1 MSARWLSD
9 AGCRSQRPVRPAGIL
24 LLTLVV
30 TQAASAGQAV
40 ALPQLPIEAYPD
52 RARDT
57 IAPLYAVAKARP
69 NDAAAAG
76 ALGRALQAWDQLED
90 AHSVYQKAQAL
101 APADF
106 DWAYLDAI
114 VLSELARHE
123 DAARQFRRSLS
134 LSPGYL
140 PARLKLAE
148 TLVRAGRAEEAR
160 PEFESLRASAMTR
173 PFAEYGLGQLA
184 AAAGQHERAIEHFER
199 AVSLVPEWGEAH
211 YALALSYTRLG
222 RTEEAERAMA
232 ARLRHGSR
240 GPGLEDPVMNTTATV
255 RSDAVALLQRG
266 VKLEQA
272 GDLAAAIAAHE
283 AAVRDEPSFAQAHL
297 NLMLLYGRTQ
307 NWAKVDE
314 HYQKAVALGFSLGDV
329 NYNYGYAQ
337 QLQGRW
343 DLAEA
348 AYRRALDSNPHH
360 FAARVN
366 LGLALERRKAL
377 ADAAAEFRRAAEI
390 DPVSR
395 PARFYLARV
404 LLDLRRPAEAIV
416 ELEKI
421 TRPHDAEAALYL
433 HALAIAYL
441 ETGNRA
447 EATRHANTAREVA
460 QAHQQTEIAAAVDR
474 TLAVLKGSVP

>member
-1 MSARWLSD
+1 MSAR
-9 AGCRSQRPVRPAGIL
+9 RPAIYLAGIPL
-24 LLTLVV
+24 LAVAMGAV
-30 TQAASAGQAV
+30 AAAGQAP
-40 ALPQLPIEAYPD
+40 ALPQLPIDAYPD
-52 RARDT
+52 RARQT
-57 IAPLYAVAKARP
+57 IGTLYAAAKARP

-90 AHSVYQKAQAL
+90 AHAVYQRAQAL
-101 APADF
+101 APDHF
-106 DWAYLDAI
+106 DWTYLDAI
-114 VLSELARHE
+114 VLSGLARHE

-148 TLVRAGRAEEAR
+148 TLVRSGRAEEAR
-160 PEFESLRASAMTR
+160 PLFESLGATAMTR
-173 PFAEYGLGQLA
+173 PFAEYGMGQLA
-184 AAAGQHERAIEHFER
+184 AAAGQHERAVEHFER

-222 RTEEAERAMA
+222 RLEEAERAMA
-232 ARLRHGSR
+232 ARLRDGAR
-240 GPGLEDPVMNTTATV
+240 GPGLEDPVLATTAAV
-255 RSDAVALLQRG
+255 RSDAVALLERG

-283 AAVRDEPSFAQAHL
+283 AAVRDEPSLAQAHL
-297 NLMLLYGRTQ
+297 NLMLLYGRTR

-314 HYQKAVALGFSLGDV
+314 HYQKAVTLGFSLGDV

-348 AYRRALDSNPHH
+348 AYRRALDSSPYH
-360 FAARVN
+360 FAARLN
-366 LGLALERRKAL
+366 LGLTLERRKAL
-377 ADAAAEFRRAAEI
+377 ADAATEFRRATDVE
-390 DPVSR
+390 PTSR

-404 LLDLRRPAEAIV
+404 LLDLGRPAEAIV

-441 ETGNRA
+441 DAGNRA
-447 EATRHANTAREVA
+447 EATRQASTAREVA
-460 QAHQQTEIAAAVDR
+460 AAHQQTEIVAAIDR
-474 TLAVLKGSVP
+474 TLALLKGSTP

>member
-1 MSARWLSD
+1 MSARRQDPTKRHL
-9 AGCRSQRPVRPAGIL
+9 RRPLCLAGIPL
-24 LLTLVV
+24 LALAMGAV
-30 TQAASAGQAV
+30 AAGQAPP
-40 ALPQLPIEAYPD
+40 LPQLPIDAYPA
-52 RARDT
+52 RARET
-57 IAPLYAVAKARP
+57 IGTLYAAAKARP
-69 NDAAAAG
+69 TDAAAAG

-90 AHSVYQKAQAL
+90 AHAVYQAAQAL
-101 APADF
+101 APGHF
-106 DWAYLDAI
+106 DWVYLDAI
-114 VLSELARHE
+114 VLSRLARHE

-134 LSPGYL
+134 LSADYL

-160 PEFESLRASAMTR
+160 PEFESLRASATTR

-211 YALALSYTRLG
+211 YALALSYTRLE
-222 RTEEAERAMA
+222 RPEDAERAMA
-232 ARLRHGSR
+232 ARLRHGTR
-240 GPGLEDPVMNTTATV
+240 GPGLEDPVLDATATV
-255 RSDAVALLQRG
+255 RSDAVALLQQG

-283 AAVRDEPSFAQAHL
+283 AAVKDEPSYAQAHL
-297 NLMLLYGRTQ
+297 NLMLLYGQTQ

-343 DLAEA
+343 DLAET
-348 AYRRALDSNPHH
+348 AYRRALESSPYH
-360 FAARVN
+360 FAARLN
-366 LGLALERRKAL
+366 LGLALERRKAA
-377 ADAAAEFRRAAEI
+377 ADAATEFRRATEI
-390 DPVSR
+390 QPTSR

-404 LLDLRRPAEAIV
+404 LLDLGRPAEAIV

-421 TRPHDAEAALYL
+421 TQPYDVESALYL

-441 ETGNRA
+441 EAGNRA
-447 EATRHANTAREVA
+447 EAARHASTAREVA
-460 QAHQQTEIAAAVDR
+460 QTHRQSEIAAAIDR
-474 TLAVLKGSVP
+474 TLALLKGTTP